1 MGAITGSGWLA
12 LGLVS
17 TMLIAT
23 GCAAEQP
30 EHALPN
36 ALDHEQAGG
45 SGGTPAVVSTAGSS
59 GSVSAQGGGG
69 APPTIV
75 ATDDAG
81 TVAPEAGETT
91 DAGGASDAPPVS
103 VDHGKEYLW
112 IDQTFHW
119 TQTADTNVANVGPH
133 NWYAD
138 NGVDYYNGK
147 VEFRVTVTAK
157 ADATPVWHELCQW
170 QNSLGDADH
179 VCLHCLALYTKPGEY
194 TCETTAA
201 AQGGPPDYHNPF
213 VAVQNRVKDGTS
225 GRGTD
230 LTTENKGLPIDYH
243 YTVVIVPAGQTFSG
257 WGGYKLAPAM

>member
-1 MGAITGSGWLA
+1 M
-12 LGLVS
+12 
-17 TMLIAT
+17 IA
-23 GCAAEQP
+23 A
-30 EHALPN
+30 
-36 ALDHEQAGG
+36 
-45 SGGTPAVVSTAGSS
+45 S
-59 GSVSAQGGGG
+59 
-69 APPTIV
+69 
-75 ATDDAG
+75 DDAG
-81 TVAPEAGETT
+81 AQ
-91 DAGGASDAPPVS
+91 ASDASEATDVGGGSDTGPIPVE
-103 VDHGKEYLW
+103 HGKEYLW

-119 TQTADTNVANVGPH
+119 TQNADANVANLGPH

-138 NGVDYYNGK
+138 NGVDYYHGK
-147 VEFRVTVTAK
+147 IEFRVTVTAK

-179 VCLHCLALYTKPGEY
+179 VCLHCLALYTKTGEY

-257 WGGYKLAPAM
+257 WDGYKIAPAM